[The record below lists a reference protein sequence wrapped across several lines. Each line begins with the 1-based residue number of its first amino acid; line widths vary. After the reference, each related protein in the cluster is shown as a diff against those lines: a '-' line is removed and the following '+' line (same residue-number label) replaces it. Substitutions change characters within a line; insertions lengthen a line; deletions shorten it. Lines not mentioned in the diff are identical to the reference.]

1 METTKKYYG
10 IDVSEASLQIST
22 QNMDGTWSDFSIGNT
37 IKEIEE
43 CLVNLNMS
51 EIHFVFEYTGT
62 YSNRLAYC
70 LTLLSA
76 QFSILNPKQSK
87 GFADTLKKVAKTDR
101 QDARILYL
109 YGQKMNP
116 ELTVL
121 ASVELM
127 QKRQKYKHLAI
138 LKADKHA
145 FSNRFHALSYDP
157 NADQTVIKST
167 QEVIDFL
174 ELQIRTIQQ
183 EVFTIGED
191 DFKRIYELMTSV
203 VGIGDASAQALIVA
217 TNGFN
222 DFDNAKQLA
231 KFIGVSPTDRQSGSS
246 VKGRG
251 KITKSGVGYVRSI
264 LYVAAHSAKKYN
276 NVCKDIY
283 TRLRT
288 KGKSH
293 KVAIIAVIHKLIIQL
308 FAVVKSN
315 TVFDNNFTI
324 AK

>member
-1 METTKKYYG
+1 MEIAKKYYG

-22 QNMDGTWSDFSIGNT
+22 QNTDGTWSDFRIDNT
-37 IKEIEE
+37 IKEIEGW
-43 CLVNLNMS
+43 VTNLNME

-70 LTLLSA
+70 LTLLSG

-116 ELTVL
+116 EITVL
-121 ASVELM
+121 ASVELT

-145 FSNRFHALSYDP
+145 FSNRLHALSYDP
-157 NADQTVIKST
+157 NADQTVVKST

-174 ELQIRTIQQ
+174 ELQIMSIQQ

-251 KITKSGVGYVRSI
+251 KITKSGVGYVRSV

-283 TRLRT
+283 TRLRA

-293 KVAIIAVIHKLIIQL
+293 KVAIIAVVHKLIIQL

-315 TVFDNNFTI
+315 TVFDNNFTV